1 MTLSCLLGGEKA
13 IDRPMVKLK
22 LHGAKNEEK
31 FLYDSGA
38 QVSLMTN
45 KIFRK
50 IKVSLRPE
58 KIKFKLNC
66 SGVSGSKL
74 KVLGCYFFN
83 FTILGEKV
91 RHPIFVVDKIPGQS
105 GVLGI
110 DIIKRMGLGLDVI
123 TNEPYLVN
131 KFVDQASITKDI
143 IIPARSRQVC
153 KVKIPP
159 KFMKENDDNLQIL
172 SISVPSSKQIFPD
185 EVLIQ
190 PNKEGVAKVY
200 ITNSSYTHQKLQRG
214 QNVGEIMSVTA
225 DEINRFPVSDTTPWT
240 IPDEKKIQAPPLD
253 DKRRKKILSM
263 AHLDHLDPD
272 LKVKYTKLLLKNHA
286 CISVDEFDLGSCNK
300 GAHSIPTK
308 KDSPPCYQKQFPLPI
323 EHSKEIKRQILE
335 WLKIGIIR
343 PCESEYNSSLFLVKK
358 KSPPAKQGDQNAQ
371 PQKFRVVQDLRALNK
386 DTLQSNVRLP
396 EIHECLDRIAGKKP
410 TVFSSLDLRSGYY
423 QLPISK
429 ESQEKTAFTCP
440 NTGQQYC
447 FNVTS
452 QGLTSAP
459 ASFARVM
466 KRIFSKQVSRNDLEV
481 YLDDILAYSKDHS
494 EMLRT
499 LDEAMKNLTESG
511 MKINIEKCQFGIK
524 KLTYLGF
531 ELDKDGYKPDP
542 LKSEGIT
549 KVNEPSTLKGV
560 RSFMGMANFYR
571 LLIPKFSQLTR
582 PLTNLTCKGAWSGG
596 KLPKKAKEAF
606 KKCQKIFTE
615 RPFLHYP
622 DFNLKFHLFV
632 DASLGDQQEEKE
644 GGLAGCLVQYPDN
657 DVTQKMRP
665 IGFCS
670 RGLQKHE
677 KNYSAHLIESAGIIF
692 AIEFFEKYLRT
703 KFTCHTDHKPL
714 TTIKEGKVHKRTL
727 ERFREILADYDFT
740 LEYEPGEKIPADFM
754 SRHVKVF
761 QFDIH
766 SVNIIRD
773 KLKVFEKELS
783 QGERLPAPIKIDL
796 ETTKNRVQT
805 CATST
810 ACINSAPAKSEKNL
824 QARAKEYWGLAQ
836 AAAVQAMR
844 VEETVQAQHGK
855 PAHTSMRSG
864 KSDPDNKGNS
874 IEVCTTTPAT
884 TAAAA
889 STAQPVAGKRTA
901 SGAKVANPCTEAP
914 RNETPAVFTS
924 HAAISL
930 PKTLKA
936 TICEAKSKLQNLKKF
951 CVYGVKGKLASF
963 NFLDTATDKN
973 PRLLKHQQS
982 MDPLVQAI
990 KYFITDK
997 VLPAHRYRNIIKRFG
1012 PNCFEKKGFM
1022 MIKHARAGYPTR
1034 DLIIA
1039 PGERI
1044 ANIIAEAHSSL
1055 LGGHDST
1062 EKTVQRILTE
1072 YWFPGLYSEVEFFID
1087 NCPVCQRLKKKSK
1100 LSNTLLKPLKQPDQI
1115 FERVHI
1121 DLFGPLKTP
1130 EGKAYISSKVDSYSK
1145 FAIFSVIPDKE
1156 ATTVAKDFFDNW
1168 IAIFGSPL
1176 VVVSDRGTDFH
1187 TKTMQ
1192 KVCEYLQIDKR
1203 VISAKH
1209 PQANSQIEILNKK
1222 LAKYLTA
1229 MEKSGAKDWKKLV
1242 TSCQYAYNLSVHKAM
1257 KSSPYNILFGLDP
1270 NTPLNEKGFV
1280 TTPIYGDTM
1289 AHKMALR
1296 LKLARK
1302 LAKENNMKFRED
1314 YRQRFNKKVDLHDFK
1329 EGMVVLLHRPEQ
1341 VKINPKIQ
1349 SPWFGPY
1356 LILSMIGSTNALIQ
1370 DIGNKKT
1377 RFVNTNRLRAYN
1389 STIAEWEK
1397 GQAQKAKKKNA
1408 NLDAQTEKK
1417 GDNDH
1422 FENKAGPPL
1431 KWTDFD
1437 LDNDV
1442 AILNPEAVATH
1453 KPIQDPPGIKEELEE
1468 ANESVSEEVPLEFD
1482 QDDQASA
1489 PNPTTSSPESPTTR
1503 ESLADTLVDM
1513 LPKIGKSRPMTR
1525 QTRKNTNQELKDE
1538 SGSKLLEKLKTAEKK
1553 KPKKLQNPTKKK

>member
-38 QVSLMTN
+38 QVSLMTD
-45 KIFRK
+45 KTFRK
-50 IKVSLRPE
+50 IKVGLRPE

-74 KVLGCYFFN
+74 KVTGCYFFN

-91 RHPIFVVDKIPGQS
+91 KHPIFVVDKIPGQA

-110 DIIKRMGLGLDVI
+110 DMIKRLGLGLDVI
-123 TNEPYLVN
+123 TNEPYFIN
-131 KFVDQASITKDI
+131 KSNLEQASLTKDI

-153 KVKIPP
+153 KVKIPS
-159 KFMKENDDNLQIL
+159 KFINEDENLQVL
-172 SISVPSSKQIFPD
+172 SISVPSSRQIFPD
-185 EVLIQ
+185 EVLIKA
-190 PNKEGVAKVY
+190 NKEGVAKVY
-200 ITNSSYTHQKLQRG
+200 ITNSSYSHQQLKRG
-214 QNVGEIMSVTA
+214 QNVGEVMSVSA

-240 IPDEKKIQAPPLD
+240 IPDDKKIKAPPLD
-253 DKRRKKILSM
+253 DNRRKKILSM
-263 AHLDHLDPD
+263 AHLEHLDPD

-286 CISVDEFDLGSCNK
+286 CISINEFDLGSCNK

-308 KDSPPCYQKQFPLPI
+308 RDSPPSYQKQFPLPI
-323 EHSKEIKRQILE
+323 EHAKEIKRQILE

-343 PCESEYNSSLFLVKK
+343 PCESEYNSSLFLVRK
-358 KSPPAKQGDQNAQ
+358 KSPPAKQGDNSPQ

-386 DTLQSNVRLP
+386 ETIQSNVRLP

-423 QLPISK
+423 QLPISR

-466 KRIFSKQVSRNDLEV
+466 KRIFSKQVIRNDLEV
-481 YLDDILAYSKDHS
+481 YLDDILAYSKDHN
-494 EMLRT
+494 EMLKT
-499 LDEAMKNLTESG
+499 LDEAMKNLIDAG

-531 ELDKDGYKPDP
+531 ELDKDGYRPDP

-549 KVNEPSTLKGV
+549 KVHEPSTLKGV

-571 LLIPKFSQLTR
+571 LLIPKFAQLTK
-582 PLTNLTCKGAWSGG
+582 PLTKLTCKNAWSGG
-596 KLPKKAKEAF
+596 ELPKEAKAAF
-606 KKCQKIFTE
+606 KKCQEIFTK

-632 DASLGDQQEEKE
+632 DASLGDQEEAKE

-657 DVTQKMRP
+657 DVTKPMRP

-677 KNYSAHLIESAGIIF
+677 KNYSAHLIESAGIIY

-703 KFTCHTDHKPL
+703 RFTCHTDHKPL

-766 SVNIIRD
+766 SVNLIRD
-773 KLKVFEKELS
+773 KLKVFSKELS
-783 QGERLPAPIKIDL
+783 KGEKLHKPIKSGL
-796 ETTKNRVQT
+796 ETSENAVQS
-805 CATST
+805 CANSI
-810 ACINSAPAKSEKNL
+810 ACNNSAQEPAKNL
-824 QARAKEYWGLAQ
+824 QARVKEYWGLAQ
-836 AAAVQAMR
+836 AAAVQALR
-844 VEETVQAQHGK
+844 AEETVQAEKSKLAHSDSGRPGTDKGDKIGACNTK
-855 PAHTSMRSG
+855 P
-864 KSDPDNKGNS
+864 
-874 IEVCTTTPAT
+874 T
-884 TAAAA
+884 TAAAE
-889 STAQPVAGKRTA
+889 TAQSVARQRVE
-901 SGAKVANPCTEAP
+901 SGAKVKNTCNEVPQT
-914 RNETPAVFTS
+914 ETPAVVKS
-924 HAAISL
+924 HAAINL
-930 PKTLKA
+930 PKTLTA
-936 TICEAKSKLQNLKKF
+936 TICEAKSKLRNLKKF
-951 CVYGVKGKLASF
+951 CAYGVKGKLTSF

-982 MDPLVQAI
+982 MDPFIQAI

-1022 MIKHARAGYPTR
+1022 FLRYAREGYPTR

-1062 EKTVQRILTE
+1062 QKTVERILTE
-1072 YWFPGLYSEVEFFID
+1072 YWFPGVYSEVQFFID
-1087 NCPVCQRLKKKSK
+1087 NCPTCQRIKKKSK

-1130 EGKAYISSKVDSYSK
+1130 EGKAYISSKVDAYSK

-1229 MEKSGAKDWKKLV
+1229 MEKSGAKDWQKLV

-1270 NTPLNEKGFV
+1270 NTPLNSKGFV
-1280 TTPIYGDTM
+1280 TTPIYGDTT
-1289 AHKMALR
+1289 AHRMALR

-1314 YRQRFNKKVDLHDFK
+1314 YRKRFNQKVDLHDFK

-1341 VKINPKIQ
+1341 IKVNPKIQ

-1356 LILSMIGSTNALIQ
+1356 LILSMIGTSNALIQ

-1377 RFVNTNRLRAYN
+1377 RFVNTNRLREYN

-1397 GQAQKAKKKNA
+1397 GQAQKSKKKNKSV
-1408 NLDAQTEKK
+1408 DAQDEEK
-1417 GDNDH
+1417 GDNNH
-1422 FENKAGPPL
+1422 FEAKAGPPL
-1431 KWTDFD
+1431 RWTDFD

-1442 AILNPEAVATH
+1442 AILNPEALATH
-1453 KPIQDPPGIKEELEE
+1453 RPIPDPPHIKEEIEGGT
-1468 ANESVSEEVPLEFD
+1468 ESVAEEEPLELD
-1482 QDDQASA
+1482 QDDQASEIPA
-1489 PNPTTSSPESPTTR
+1489 NPSSPAIPHTR
-1503 ESLADTLVDM
+1503 ESMSDTLQNL
-1513 LPKIGKSRPMTR
+1513 LPTFGKPKPKHPMTR
-1525 QTRKNTNQELKDE
+1525 HARKSTNQQLKDE
-1538 SGSKLLEKLKTAEKK
+1538 SGTELLEKLKVAEGKRSKKSQNPNKK
-1553 KPKKLQNPTKKK
+1553 K